1 MSEVT
6 WIGYTTR
13 YRGGGALHP
22 RAARTLAEAATGDVR
37 VEAVETKAA
46 FVGALTR
53 LPQGSLHRLHFVGH
67 AGMYGPMFGTVAR
80 PEQLS
85 PHEWRTLELPFR
97 EGAEA
102 SFHACR
108 TARWFAPFFADRFG
122 VPCHGHHL
130 YTTYSRRPDRYRPVR
145 SDGPVHVIGQ
155 PGWTSH
161 GLRGAVGK
169 RTGWLRP
176 EPMQRHAP
184 RGGSP
189 SEARHA
195 AYDAVAD
202 AYDATFTDIR
212 VRAPEWAWLDRRIPP
227 GLDVVDLGC
236 GTGALLRALAPRL
249 RSGVGLD
256 TSRGMLAHAA
266 RRAGPRER
274 YLPLDGPR
282 LPLADRSADLVVSLL
297 SWRYLD
303 WDPVMAE
310 IARVLRPGGRLL
322 VVDMVTRA
330 TRWREMPGVLR
341 DGLRARWRAR
351 DDEGYRAA
359 RQALVGAEA
368 WHTMLG
374 WHPVR
379 AEHELVWYFESRFP
393 GRRCQVLDRGRLHRV
408 LAFDSGPLPDGG
420 VPALRYP

>member
-22 RAARTLAEAATGDVR
+22 RAARTLAKQATGDVR
-37 VEAVETKAA
+37 VEAVETKRA
-46 FVGALTR
+46 FVEAMGR
-53 LPQGSLHRLHFVGH
+53 LPAGGLHHLHFVGH

-85 PHEWRTLELPFR
+85 PHEWRQLELPFAPD
-97 EGAEA
+97 GEA

-108 TARWFAPFFADRFG
+108 TGRWFAPFFADRYG
-122 VPCHGHHL
+122 VPCGGHFL
-130 YTTYSRRPDRYRPVR
+130 YTTYSRDPARYRPVR
-145 SDGPVHVIGQ
+145 ADGPVHVVAQ

-176 EPMQRHAP
+176 EPMVRHRP
-184 RGGSP
+184 RGRSP
-189 SEARHA
+189 TRARHA

-202 AYDATFTDIR
+202 AYDATFQDIR
-212 VRAPEWAWLDRRIPP
+212 VRAPEWAWLSRHVPA
-227 GLDVVDLGC
+227 GADVLDLGC

-249 RSGVGLD
+249 RRGVGVD
-256 TSRGMLAHAA
+256 TSRGMLAHA
-266 RRAGPRER
+266 RRRGGER
-274 YLPLDGPR
+274 LRFAALDGPR
-282 LPLADRSADLVVSLL
+282 LPVPDGSIDRVISLL

-310 IARVLRPGGRLL
+310 VGRVLRPGGHLL

-330 TRWREMPGVLR
+330 HRWRDTPAVLR
-341 DGLRARWRAR
+341 DGWRAR
-351 DDEGYRAA
+351 RRA
-359 RQALVGAEA
+359 RQDPAYREARRALVGAEA
-368 WHTMLG
+368 WQDMLS
-374 WHPVR
+374 WHPIR

-393 GRRCQVLDRGRLHRV
+393 GRRCEVLDRGRLHRV
-408 LAFDSGPLPDGG
+408 LAFDSGPMPAGG